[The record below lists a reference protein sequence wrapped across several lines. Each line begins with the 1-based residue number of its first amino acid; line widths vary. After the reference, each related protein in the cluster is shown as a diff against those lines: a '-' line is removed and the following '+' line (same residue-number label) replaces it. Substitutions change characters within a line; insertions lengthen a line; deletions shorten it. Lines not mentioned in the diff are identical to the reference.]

1 MDKKRREE
9 YFGKENGRLKNLTPE
24 EKKAIA
30 TKGGIARQEN
40 IRREK
45 HMQDLARMM
54 LQCKP
59 SKKTQDQIKKIFP
72 AIDKEFMNNMTL
84 LLSKVY
90 EKAINDRDLKAF
102 EILRDTA
109 GYKPVDKSSITDSE
123 GNDLSPP
130 MIVVNAVKP
139 EKKEKD

>member
-1 MDKKRREE
+1 MEKKRLEE
-9 YFGKENGRLKNLTPE
+9 HFGKEKGRLKNLTPE

-40 IRREK
+40 KRRERE
-45 HMQDLARMM
+45 MQDLARMM
-54 LQCKP
+54 LQAKP
-59 SKKTQDQIKKIFP
+59 SKVLQDQIKKIFP
-72 AIDKEFMNNMTL
+72 AIDKEFMNNMAL

-90 EKAINDRDLKAF
+90 EKALVDKDLKAF

-123 GNDLSPP
+123 GNNLSPP